1 MDKNKVSTIQEQVNQ
16 LTSMLWVLSEALGNG
31 GQLPGEFY
39 ESTAIALA
47 NMSADIS
54 AALDKLGED
63 A

>member
-1 MDKNKVSTIQEQVNQ
+1 MDKSKVFAIQEQVDQ

-39 ESTAIALA
+39 ESTAIVLA

-54 AALDKLGED
+54 VAVEQLGED

>member
-1 MDKNKVSTIQEQVNQ
+1 MDKSKVYAIQEQVNQ

-39 ESTAIALA
+39 ESMAIALA
-47 NMSADIS
+47 NMSTDIS
-54 AALDKLGED
+54 AELDKLGED